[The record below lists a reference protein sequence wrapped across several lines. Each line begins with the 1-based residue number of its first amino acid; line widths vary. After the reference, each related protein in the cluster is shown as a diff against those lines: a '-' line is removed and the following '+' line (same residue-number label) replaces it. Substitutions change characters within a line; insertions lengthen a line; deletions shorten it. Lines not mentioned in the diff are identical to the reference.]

1 MRLLK
6 ILCYLLTFYIFNMT
20 YIDNSK
26 FQLQREI
33 YILEV
38 ENEMLRNQI
47 IKLKIE
53 KNELLVN
60 TKSKGEQTDN
70 EGDDKVF

>member
-1 MRLLK
+1 MS
-6 ILCYLLTFYIFNMT
+6 

-26 FQLQREI
+26 ADLHRTI
-33 YILEV
+33 YILEM

-47 IKLKIE
+47 RKLKIE

-70 EGDDKVF
+70 EANDKVF

>member
-1 MRLLK
+1 MS
-6 ILCYLLTFYIFNMT
+6 YV
-20 YIDNSK
+20 DNSK
-26 FQLQREI
+26 GELHRLI
-33 YILEV
+33 YILET

>member
-1 MRLLK
+1 MS
-6 ILCYLLTFYIFNMT
+6 
-20 YIDNSK
+20 YIDNTK
-26 FQLQREI
+26 FNLQREV

-47 IKLKIE
+47 RKLKLE
-53 KNELLVN
+53 NNELLVN
-60 TKSKGEQTDN
+60 AKSERKQTDN

>member
-1 MRLLK
+1 MRLPK
-6 ILCYLLTFYIFNMT
+6 ILCYLLTFYTFNMT

-70 EGDDKVF
+70 EGND

>member
-1 MRLLK
+1 MS
-6 ILCYLLTFYIFNMT
+6 

-26 FQLQREI
+26 ADLHRLV
-33 YILEV
+33 YILEM

-53 KNELLVN
+53 KNELLDN
-60 TKSKGEQTDN
+60 AIIKGKRECYEKKD
-70 EGDDKVF
+70 

>member
-1 MRLLK
+1 MS
-6 ILCYLLTFYIFNMT
+6 
-20 YIDNSK
+20 YIDNTK
-26 FQLQREI
+26 FNLQREI

>member
-1 MRLLK
+1 MS
-6 ILCYLLTFYIFNMT
+6 

-26 FQLQREI
+26 AELHRLV

-53 KNELLVN
+53 KNELLDN
-60 TKSKGEQTDN
+60 AIGKRRQEDN
-70 EGDDKVF
+70 ESNDKVF

>member
-1 MRLLK
+1 MS
-6 ILCYLLTFYIFNMT
+6 

-47 IKLKIE
+47 RKLKLE
-53 KNELLVN
+53 NNELLVN
-60 TKSKGEQTDN
+60 AQPTREAKGDERKD
-70 EGDDKVF
+70 

>member
-1 MRLLK
+1 
-6 ILCYLLTFYIFNMT
+6 MT

-47 IKLKIE
+47 KKLKLE
-53 KNELLVN
+53 LNELLVN
-60 TKSKGEQTDN
+60 AKPTRKAKSDERKD
-70 EGDDKVF
+70 

>member
-1 MRLLK
+1 MS
-6 ILCYLLTFYIFNMT
+6 

-26 FQLQREI
+26 ADLHRLV
-33 YILEV
+33 YILEI

-53 KNELLVN
+53 KNELLDN
-60 TKSKGEQTDN
+60 AIIKGKR
-70 EGDDKVF
+70 EGYEKKD

>member
-1 MRLLK
+1 MS
-6 ILCYLLTFYIFNMT
+6 
-20 YIDNSK
+20 YIDNTK
-26 FQLQREI
+26 FNLQREI

-60 TKSKGEQTDN
+60 TKPKGEQADN

>member
-1 MRLLK
+1 MRLPK

-60 TKSKGEQTDN
+60 AQPTREAKGDERKD
-70 EGDDKVF
+70 

>member
-1 MRLLK
+1 MS
-6 ILCYLLTFYIFNMT
+6 

-26 FQLQREI
+26 QELHRLI
-33 YILEV
+33 YILEM

-53 KNELLVN
+53 KNELLDN
-60 TKSKGEQTDN
+60 AIGKRKAEDN
-70 EGDDKVF
+70 EGKD

>member
-1 MRLLK
+1 
-6 ILCYLLTFYIFNMT
+6 MT

-47 IKLKIE
+47 RKLKLE
-53 KNELLVN
+53 LNELLVN
-60 TKSKGEQTDN
+60 AKPTRKTKGD
-70 EGDDKVF
+70 EGKD

>member
-1 MRLLK
+1 
-6 ILCYLLTFYIFNMT
+6 MT

-26 FQLQREI
+26 FDLQREI
-33 YILEV
+33 YILEL

-53 KNELLVN
+53 KNELLDN
-60 TKSKGEQTDN
+60 AKCQALQNDN
-70 EGDDKVF
+70 ERNDRLF

>member
-1 MRLLK
+1 MS
-6 ILCYLLTFYIFNMT
+6 
-20 YIDNSK
+20 YIDNTKS
-26 FQLQREI
+26 QLLREN

-47 IKLKIE
+47 KKIKLEI
-53 KNELLVN
+53 NELLGN
-60 TKSKGEQTDN
+60 TKSKGEQADN

>member
-1 MRLLK
+1 MS
-6 ILCYLLTFYIFNMT
+6 

-26 FQLQREI
+26 AELHRLV
-33 YILEV
+33 YILEM

-53 KNELLVN
+53 KNELLDN
-60 TKSKGEQTDN
+60 AIIKGKR
-70 EGDDKVF
+70 EGYEKKD

>member
-1 MRLLK
+1 MS
-6 ILCYLLTFYIFNMT
+6 
-20 YIDNSK
+20 YIDNTKS
-26 FQLQREI
+26 QLLREN

-47 IKLKIE
+47 KKIKLEI
-53 KNELLVN
+53 NELLGN

-70 EGDDKVF
+70 EGNDKVF

>member
-1 MRLLK
+1 MS
-6 ILCYLLTFYIFNMT
+6 
-20 YIDNSK
+20 YIDNTK

-47 IKLKIE
+47 RKLKIE
-53 KNELLVN
+53 NNELLVN
-60 TKSKGEQTDN
+60 AKPTRETKGD
-70 EGDDKVF
+70 EGKE

>member
-1 MRLLK
+1 MS
-6 ILCYLLTFYIFNMT
+6 

-53 KNELLVN
+53 NNELLVN
-60 TKSKGEQTDN
+60 SKSKGEQTDN

>member
-1 MRLLK
+1 
-6 ILCYLLTFYIFNMT
+6 MT
-20 YIDNSK
+20 YIDNTK

-53 KNELLVN
+53 KNELLDN
-60 TKSKGEQTDN
+60 ANIKGKAESN
-70 EGDDKVF
+70 ERKDELC

>member
-1 MRLLK
+1 MS
-6 ILCYLLTFYIFNMT
+6 

-26 FQLQREI
+26 AELHRLI
-33 YILEV
+33 YILET

-53 KNELLVN
+53 KNELLDN
-60 TKSKGEQTDN
+60 AIIKGKR
-70 EGDDKVF
+70 EGYEKEA

>member
-1 MRLLK
+1 MS
-6 ILCYLLTFYIFNMT
+6 

-26 FQLQREI
+26 AELHRLI
-33 YILEV
+33 YILEM

-53 KNELLVN
+53 KNELLDNAVIKGKAKSN
-60 TKSKGEQTDN
+60 ETKD
-70 EGDDKVF
+70 

>member
-1 MRLLK
+1 
-6 ILCYLLTFYIFNMT
+6 MT

-47 IKLKIE
+47 RKLKLEI
-53 KNELLVN
+53 NELLVN
-60 TKSKGEQTDN
+60 AKPKRKAKSDERKD
-70 EGDDKVF
+70 

>member
-1 MRLLK
+1 MS
-6 ILCYLLTFYIFNMT
+6 
-20 YIDNSK
+20 YIDNTKS
-26 FQLQREI
+26 QLLREN

-47 IKLKIE
+47 KKIKLEI
-53 KNELLVN
+53 NELLGN

>member
-1 MRLLK
+1 MS
-6 ILCYLLTFYIFNMT
+6 
-20 YIDNSK
+20 YIDNGK
-26 FQLQREI
+26 TELHRLV

-53 KNELLVN
+53 KNELLDNAIV
-60 TKSKGEQTDN
+60 KGKRESN
-70 EGDDKVF
+70 EKKN

>member
-1 MRLLK
+1 
-6 ILCYLLTFYIFNMT
+6 MT

-53 KNELLVN
+53 KNELLGN
-60 TKSKGEQTDN
+60 TKSKEEQTDN
-70 EGDDKVF
+70 EGNDKVF